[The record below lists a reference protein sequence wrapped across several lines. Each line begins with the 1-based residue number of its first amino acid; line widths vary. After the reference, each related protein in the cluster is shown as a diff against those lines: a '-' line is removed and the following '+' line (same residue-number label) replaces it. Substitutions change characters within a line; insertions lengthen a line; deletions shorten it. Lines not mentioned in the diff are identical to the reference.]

1 MDASIR
7 MARGGRVPFR
17 IWLVAARPRTLPAA
31 IAPVLVGTALA
42 ASEDVFRPLAFAA
55 ALLGSVF
62 IQIGTNLS
70 NDYSDARRGADTEDR
85 LGPVRVT
92 ASGLVAPRQ
101 VLVATWLAFGVAVA
115 VGAYLIAL
123 VGWELL
129 AIGAVS
135 ILAGVLYTGGPRP
148 YGYEGLGELF
158 VFGFFGIVA
167 VVGSYYVQTE
177 ELRALAFEVAVPI
190 GLLAA
195 SILIVNNIRDID
207 TDRRAGKRTLA
218 ARLGRERARRLYA
231 LVLGLAYAAVGLI
244 VVTGEGEAWLL
255 LSCVSAPLAPALA
268 RTVASRTD
276 GPSLNAALAGTGR
289 LLAVFALLLSTGLL
303 LS

>member
-7 MARGGRVPFR
+7 MRGGRAPFR

-31 IAPVLVGTALA
+31 VAPVLVGTALA
-42 ASEDVFRPLAFAA
+42 GSEDVFRPLAFVA
-55 ALLGSVF
+55 ALIGSVF

-115 VGAYLIAL
+115 FGAYLIAL

-148 YGYEGLGELF
+148 YGYEGLGEVF
-158 VFGFFGIVA
+158 VFLFFGIVA

-177 ELRALAFEVAVPI
+177 ELRLLAFDLGVLI

-195 SILIVNNIRDID
+195 SILMVNNIRDID

-218 ARLGRERARRLYA
+218 VRIGRHRARSVYRWA
-231 LVLGLAYAAVGLI
+231 LLTTFGLLGLI
-244 VVTGEGEAWLL
+244 VVSGEGDPWLL
-255 LSCVSAPLAPALA
+255 LAFASAPLAFPLDRAVW
-268 RTVASRTD
+268 TRTD

-289 LLAVFALLLSTGLL
+289 LLAVFALLLSVGLL